1 MNDKEVLER
10 FQKNIK
16 IMEKLSFIELVA
28 VIHQLTQKNSLFIL

>member
-16 IMEKLSFIELVA
+16 ILVA
-28 VIHQLTQKNSLFIL
+28 VIHTKEQSIYIIKYVYVLWVE

>member
-28 VIHQLTQKNSLFIL
+28 VIHQLTQKK